1 MQLYT
6 LLPLSPVIFLR
17 FYCVVTHVRCCL
29 WAIQSRC
36 HLLHIGLII
45 NTQPIPSYI
54 IAILTLLFIKCA
66 LSKTVLLHVGVI
78 TNMLLIFTPSWWY
91 RVVLC
96 FVHNRSI
103 FNCNEFTPCWCYHQ
117 HATEFFTTIV
127 FTLLH
132 VGVITNMQLNLLHIG
147 HITTIQPIPTY
158 IIAILTLLI
167 LKFALSKTVLLHV
180 GVITNMQLNFLPPLC
195 LLHIGLITN
204 I

>member
-1 MQLYT
+1 MLM
-6 LLPLSPVIFLR
+6 LSPTCNFTPCWCNQKHATEFTPRL
-17 FYCVVTHVRCCL
+17 C
-29 WAIQSRC
+29 
-36 HLLHIGLII
+36 LLHIGLFTNI
-45 NTQPIPSYI
+45 QLIPTYI

-78 TNMLLIFTPSWWY
+78 TNMLLIFTPSWCY
-91 RVVLC
+91 RVVLF

-158 IIAILTLLI
+158 LIAILTLLI

-180 GVITNMQLNFLPPLC
+180 CVITNIQPIPTSLIAILT
-195 LLHIGLITN
+195 LLFINLF
-204 I
+204 